1 MKMKSIIKS
10 IYKGE
15 IYLREDWCYYN
26 PEYKKNF
33 HKVVKLKDKFRKRLD
48 DKDFERLDHLT
59 LAYATCEDI
68 AAREKFTEG
77 FKLGMRIAI
86 EIYFEDKPKLFEKYL
101 SAKKDQ
107 N

>member
-1 MKMKSIIKS
+1 
-10 IYKGE
+10 
-15 IYLREDWCYYN
+15 
-26 PEYKKNF
+26 
-33 HKVVKLKDKFRKRLD
+33 
-48 DKDFERLDHLT
+48 

-86 EIYFEDKPKLFEKYL
+86 EIYFEDKPKLLEKYL